1 MPAEHDN
8 DVRELFQAPNFLFP
22 WVSRLAVHTVG
33 RELRELVEQFP
44 GQKDTTV
51 EGGSEERFN
60 ARKELKNLVLMV
72 RRIGVAAAA
81 GHFDEAAAE
90 YQNYRKLTFAAV
102 PIVLKT
108 AEPWSLFNPAVHK
121 AHFAELRHLLQSA
134 QKLPP

>member
-1 MPAEHDN
+1 
-8 DVRELFQAPNFLFP
+8 
-22 WVSRLAVHTVG
+22 VHTVG

-44 GQKDTTV
+44 GLKDTTV
-51 EGGSEERFN
+51 EGGSAERLN

-121 AHFAELRHLLQSA
+121 AAFCRTAPAASVGSEAPALTAARWSTRCVL
-134 QKLPP
+134 